1 MRRVFMGEPRTA
13 SGTVADP
20 AGHSTSLSI
29 DNAHRS
35 PASILPMTA
44 NELSLTIGPIAILEH
59 ISLTIAPATR
69 TVVLGPNGAGKST
82 LLRVLHGLIEPTTGC
97 VRWHGT
103 QDRERIRRAQAMVF
117 QRPILLRRSA
127 QANVELALRIAGVR
141 EGVAALALAA
151 LDRVGL
157 ASLASRPARLCSIG
171 EQQRIALARAWAIR
185 PQLLFLDEPTAS
197 LDPAAMRAVETVI
210 SAMHAA
216 GTTIVMTTHDLGQAR
231 RIADRIVF
239 LHRGRLLQDSAVSD
253 FFQRP
258 ASSEA
263 KAFIEG
269 ELLW

>member
-1 MRRVFMGEPRTA
+1 MT
-13 SGTVADP
+13 
-20 AGHSTSLSI
+20 
-29 DNAHRS
+29 
-35 PASILPMTA
+35 SILPMTA
-44 NELSLTIGPIAILEH
+44 TDLSLDVGTTSILSH
-59 ISLTIAPATR
+59 VSLTIAPATR

-82 LLRVLHGLIEPTTGC
+82 LLRVLHGLIEPTAGL

-117 QRPILLRRSA
+117 QRPVLLRRSA

-141 EGVAALALAA
+141 EGVAAQALDA

-171 EQQRIALARAWAIR
+171 EQQRIALARAWAMR

-197 LDPAAMRAVETVI
+197 LDPAAMRAVEDVI
-210 SAMHAA
+210 GAMHAA

-239 LHRGRLLQDSAVSD
+239 LHRGRLLENSPASD

-258 ASSEA
+258 TSREG